1 MAGPATTMDTAVE
14 SLQQRARPRAAPS
27 RGFRLGSLFG
37 IEIRIDP
44 SWVFIFV
51 LITWNLAAGFAS
63 MHPNWGLGLDLCLAL
78 AAAALFFGSVLAHE
92 FSHSLVARARGL
104 PVRQITLFL
113 FGGVSNIERE
123 PGSPGME
130 FVISVVGPLSSLILG
145 AAFLAL
151 GAALMRGPLRL
162 TQNPASALSG
172 LSPPATMLFWLG
184 SINVTLGLFNLV
196 PGFPLD
202 GGRIL
207 RSLLWAAMKDLKRA
221 TKVAS
226 QVGQLVG
233 WFFVFGG
240 LAMVLGARLPVFG
253 TGVAGGVWIALIG
266 WFLKSAAAASYR
278 QLLLEDLLGDVPVAR
293 LMRTEVKNVAP
304 DLALSDLVYD
314 FMLKT
319 DERAF
324 PVVDGE
330 RLAGLVSLEDVRK
343 VPREQWPAAT
353 VAQIMTPAASL
364 VVTEPGRPASQAL
377 QDLTSREIQQLPV
390 VDDGRLVGL
399 LRLRDVVRWMKLQ
412 G

>member
-1 MAGPATTMDTAVE
+1 MNTAVE
-14 SLQQRARPRAAPS
+14 RLRPPERPRAAAG
-27 RGFRLGSLFG
+27 RGFRVASLFG

-63 MHPNWGLGLDLCLAL
+63 MHPDWGLGLDLSLAL
-78 AAAALFFGSVLAHE
+78 TAAALFFGSVLAHE
-92 FSHSLVARARGL
+92 LSHSLVARSRGL
-104 PVRQITLFL
+104 PVRHITLFL

-151 GAALMRGPLRL
+151 GTTLVRGPFRL
-162 TQNPASALSG
+162 TENPASALSG

-184 SINVTLGLFNLV
+184 SVNITLGLFNLV

-221 TKVAS
+221 TKAAS
-226 QVGQLVG
+226 QIGQLVG
-233 WFFVFGG
+233 WIFVFGG

-253 TGVAGGVWIALIG
+253 TGVGGGVWIALIG

-278 QLLLEDLLGDVPVAR
+278 QVVLEDLLGDIPVAR
-293 LMRTEVKNVAP
+293 LMRTDVKTVTQE
-304 DLALSDLVYD
+304 LALSDLVYD
-314 FMLKT
+314 IVLKS

-343 VPREQWPAAT
+343 VPREDWPAAR
-353 VAQIMTPAASL
+353 VAQVMTPAASL
-364 VVTEPGRPASQAL
+364 VVTEPGKPASQAL
-377 QDLTSREIQQLPV
+377 HDLTSRDIQQLPV
-390 VDDGRLVGL
+390 VEGGRLVGL